1 MERRLFY
8 MRESENWETRVWD
21 LSSAWMLKSFRVGTT
36 GEGKRGIQVI
46 ERMNVYFSHEDT
58 LGL

>member
-1 MERRLFY
+1 
-8 MRESENWETRVWD
+8 MRESENWEARD
-21 LSSAWMLKSFRVGTT
+21 LSSVWMLRSFRVGTT